1 MPSER
6 PRSPSA
12 SSPIPKINVN
22 GSQVNLS
29 TTTSNNNND
38 LLNIS
43 NSRINGSTRDKSPS
57 RDRSPSR
64 NKSPNNKRGKSPS
77 FNSRPK
83 SPSSPSLDTPKNSN
97 SNRSRNNFDDLQQWL
112 ASSPTGNKIS
122 NRLSLPT
129 DPSELNSVIR
139 ESNERWA
146 KLNLISSDN
155 KDGEKGSM
163 GNFHKPL
170 RIAPISQLY
179 GSKSMQRNPSDQP
192 TGRSNDSSPLIHGGF
207 TLARSRSFNSA
218 IESNNNRVSTKFSK
232 EVHPLQHS
240 WTMYYDSKP
249 AMTPGPKT
257 PTGKTYE
264 ENLQT
269 IGSFK
274 SVQTFC
280 RYFNW
285 VKKPSQLDSNTNFH
299 IFKDKI
305 KPMWEDPANAN
316 VNFTVNSQFQVL
328 DRSWEW
334 LVYALVGE
342 ELDENDDICGAVMSR
357 RPRGD
362 RIAVWVRDKDNVPV
376 INGIGKRLLKI
387 LDLQNENIGMD
398 FQFNEDALKSG
409 TSYNNRTYLS
419 LESLKQELENAEK
432 ERLELSKKEEQ
443 QQNQQE
449 MKDNDNKENSV
460 TIRITYLTQHTSNK
474 LLSSQKIINQRTLP
488 TVEKVKEWE
497 QDDIINF
504 LQEKREELNLE
515 KEDIKIIGRNR
526 VSGDD
531 FLKLSLEDPKLYG
544 IPFGSSKRII
554 GLIKKI
560 KDQQRVSSLSYGQKQ
575 LEELNISQDQLKP
588 SHVGT
593 SEIKRPVYI
602 FVDNSNFFIQGRD
615 TISNHENLDFKNNH
629 IIFDYSQLLKLVKGK
644 CELGNTPII
653 VGSYPPPYNSLWKN
667 LEKSGYEIKVFDRKT
682 RVNIFLT
689 LKMSQVFYRE
699 SHPGILILIAGDG
712 NYYDILLEAI
722 KFKWKVEVWFWKSGI
737 SSDYVNDN
745 KINYTPLETCYKF
758 FSYGCGPP
766 DHSKKMESLRIISD
780 KIIQNQEIIEG
791 LAALDL
797 FCWLNREKEI
807 ISLYFNNKIKLNKAR
822 KWIENEYKDIVICE
836 KKIDSV

>member
-22 GSQVNLS
+22 GSQVNLT
-29 TTTSNNNND
+29 TTTSNNSND

-43 NSRINGSTRDKSPS
+43 NSRINGSSQDKSSS

-64 NKSPNNKRGKSPS
+64 NKSPNNNKRGKSPTFS
-77 FNSRPK
+77 NRPK
-83 SPSSPSLDTPKNSN
+83 SPSSPSLDISKNSN
-97 SNRSRNNFDDLQQWL
+97 SNRSRSPGRSNNNNNHNKNNNNSSSRSKSRDNNRENFFPDDLQQWL

-129 DPSELNSVIR
+129 NPSELNSVIK

-146 KLNLISSDN
+146 KLNLISDNN
-155 KDGEKGSM
+155 KDDKGSM

-170 RIAPISQLY
+170 RVAPISQLY

-218 IESNNNRVSTKFSK
+218 IESNGNRVGAKFSK
-232 EVHPLQHS
+232 ELHPLQHS

-285 VKKPSQLDSNTNFH
+285 VKKPSQLELNTNFH

-316 VNFTVNSQFQVL
+316 GGKWVISLRNSQNQVL

-387 LDLQNENIGMD
+387 LDLQHENIGMD

-419 LESLKQELENAEK
+419 LESLKAELENAEK
-432 ERLELSKKEEQ
+432 ERLVELSKKE

-449 MKDNDNKENSV
+449 MKDNNNNEENPATIVNKE
-460 TIRITYLTQHTSNK
+460 
-474 LLSSQKIINQRTLP
+474 
-488 TVEKVKEWE
+488 
-497 QDDIINF
+497 
-504 LQEKREELNLE
+504 
-515 KEDIKIIGRNR
+515 
-526 VSGDD
+526 
-531 FLKLSLEDPKLYG
+531 
-544 IPFGSSKRII
+544 
-554 GLIKKI
+554 
-560 KDQQRVSSLSYGQKQ
+560 
-575 LEELNISQDQLKP
+575 
-588 SHVGT
+588 
-593 SEIKRPVYI
+593 
-602 FVDNSNFFIQGRD
+602 
-615 TISNHENLDFKNNH
+615 
-629 IIFDYSQLLKLVKGK
+629 
-644 CELGNTPII
+644 
-653 VGSYPPPYNSLWKN
+653 
-667 LEKSGYEIKVFDRKT
+667 
-682 RVNIFLT
+682 
-689 LKMSQVFYRE
+689 
-699 SHPGILILIAGDG
+699 
-712 NYYDILLEAI
+712 
-722 KFKWKVEVWFWKSGI
+722 
-737 SSDYVNDN
+737 
-745 KINYTPLETCYKF
+745 
-758 FSYGCGPP
+758 
-766 DHSKKMESLRIISD
+766 
-780 KIIQNQEIIEG
+780 
-791 LAALDL
+791 
-797 FCWLNREKEI
+797 
-807 ISLYFNNKIKLNKAR
+807 
-822 KWIENEYKDIVICE
+822 
-836 KKIDSV
+836 